1 MLQLITVELNVF
13 ASYTAGYLNLFF
25 IYYNFLSQVI
35 FCMDNI
41 NLQSNF
47 SFLANAVKQVYR
59 KPRLL
64 FTDSAFLVITQLWIH
79 FLHSGDYL
87 SYS

>member
-1 MLQLITVELNVF
+1 
-13 ASYTAGYLNLFF
+13 
-25 IYYNFLSQVI
+25 
-35 FCMDNI
+35 MDNI